1 MHHQKLMKIGTKI
14 QPFPDQISYSGADA
28 GGVHNSWQA
37 GSDKKQQYNR
47 GHLERLG
54 NSGTGSQHG
63 LAEVDCV
70 LDQDAISGITAP
82 SSRFTK
88 STCSSIASM
97 PIPNSSCMPRTGSM
111 PTTGTLCETKS
122 STNDNEKA
130 YRQGWEQ
137 VLSRPHQIL

>member
-97 PIPNSSCMPRTGSM
+97 PIPNSSCQELVRCCFRRPSDLR
-111 PTTGTLCETKS
+111 
-122 STNDNEKA
+122 NHDEKG
-130 YRQGWEQ
+130 YRQGREQ
-137 VLSRPHQIL
+137 VLS